1 MTLDSIIHEIKNAE
15 SIIILTHEH
24 PDGDA
29 IGSSLALYSALK
41 KLGKTADVVIPEYN
55 RVFDFLPNIEVL
67 KKEPLLEKYDLAIWA
82 HHGIFGTGEDFD
94 STFGLV
100 DTVEKSAEILVKV
113 LSMTHEKR
121 QTITRQNFEDLAVD
135 FKVTL
140 DPETLKICK

>member
-1 MTLDSIIHEIKNAE
+1 MATECPVVFPAGVGVVPWMVPGGRDIAVATS
-15 SIIILTHEH
+15 
-24 PDGDA
+24 
-29 IGSSLALYSALK
+29 
-41 KLGKTADVVIPEYN
+41 KLM
-55 RVFDFLPNIEVL
+55 
-67 KKEPLLEKYDLAIWA
+67 EKYDLAIWA

-121 QTITRQNFEDLAVD
+121 QTITRKNFEDLAVD